1 MVITYAFILATK
13 IGRATLG
20 IARVWAEVGRL
31 CSGIISVKNNTNS
44 VKNIILA
51 ITVVFLTP
59 VFLNIHLPVPLKYAS
74 LHLKSKNMR
83 EKIEQ
88 SSLVKT
94 ALRSR
99 CNIYHA
105 PSLPNLACLLRQKK
119 KEGTFKRLRIS
130 RYFQSKIDARHTGG
144 SHDRERTWSLL
155 AKMKFLIQL
164 APMIGY

>member
-1 MVITYAFILATK
+1 MVITYPFILATK

-20 IARVWAEVGRL
+20 IARVWAELGRL

-44 VKNIILA
+44 VKSIILA

-74 LHLKSKNMR
+74 LHLKSKNMT

-88 SSLVKT
+88 SSLVKV

-99 CNIYHA
+99 CNIYYA

-119 KEGTFKRLRIS
+119 KEGTFKRLRLEILPKWKCD
-130 RYFQSKIDARHTGG
+130 RQHGLTGC
-144 SHDRERTWSLL
+144 SHR
-155 AKMKFLIQL
+155 FLVIVE
-164 APMIGY
+164 PTG